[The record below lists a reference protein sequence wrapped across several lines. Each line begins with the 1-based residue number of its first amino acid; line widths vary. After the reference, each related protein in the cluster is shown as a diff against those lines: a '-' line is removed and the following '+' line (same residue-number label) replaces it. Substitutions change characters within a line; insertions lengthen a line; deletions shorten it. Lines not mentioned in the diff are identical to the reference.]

1 MIDEEVRFLVEKTYK
16 RTLALLTTRKMELE
30 KLAKELLEK
39 EVLFQSDVE
48 ALIGKRPYGEKK
60 PVHIIEDVPEELLH
74 HAKSAEEIAV
84 ETSQNGQQG
93 SFSNSGEALPEKSRR

>member
-1 MIDEEVRFLVEKTYK
+1 
-16 RTLALLTTRKMELE
+16 MELE

-60 PVHIIEDVPEELLH
+60 PVHVVDDVPEELLH
-74 HAKSAEEIAV
+74 HAKSAEEIAALAN
-84 ETSQNGQQG
+84 QNGHAATTEPPVAET
-93 SFSNSGEALPEKSRR
+93 NDGEEKENTTEEPKAYPVTLA